1 MTGYDARFW
10 ELPFDPGNFGA
21 LPGELFDTPAHPSGG
36 EERARAQCSYP
47 GRAHGKLVQKG
58 GERCQQR
65 SGCRGKL
72 PASSSGAAC
81 LRSWWTARTLV
92 RLNTVRPS
100 RFRSSQ
106 DITLLRIRAGRYSSR
121 DHSFDLADND
131 AIDFR
136 CSGAIFW
143 PRWVL
148 SLFKPDLGVL
158 LKRG

>member
-1 MTGYDARFW
+1 MQGHARR
-10 ELPFDPGNFGA
+10 PV
-21 LPGELFDTPAHPSGG
+21 
-36 EERARAQCSYP
+36 
-47 GRAHGKLVQKG
+47 GR
-58 GERCQQR
+58 
-65 SGCRGKL
+65 RG
-72 PASSSGAAC
+72 
-81 LRSWWTARTLV
+81 
-92 RLNTVRPS
+92 VRPRPVLVS
-100 RFRSSQ
+100 RPNTWE
-106 DITLLRIRAGRYSSR
+106 TLPEGRGTVSATLRVSRETSGIELRRGVFEISVDGKGAGPIKYGQTIAIPLEPGHHTLRIRAGRYSSR

>member
-1 MTGYDARFW
+1 MSATLRVSR
-10 ELPFDPGNFGA
+10 E
-21 LPGELFDTPAHPSGG
+21 PSGIELRRGVFEISVDGKGAGPIEYG
-36 EERARAQCSYP
+36 ETIEIPLEP
-47 GRAHGKLVQKG
+47 GHH
-58 GERCQQR
+58 
-65 SGCRGKL
+65 
-72 PASSSGAAC
+72 
-81 LRSWWTARTLV
+81 T
-92 RLNTVRPS
+92 
-100 RFRSSQ
+100 
-106 DITLLRIRAGRYSSR
+106 LRIRAGRYSSR

>member
-1 MTGYDARFW
+1 MSATLRVSRETSGIELRRGVFEISVDGKDAGPVKYG
-10 ELPFDPGNFGA
+10 ETIEIPLEPGHH
-21 LPGELFDTPAHPSGG
+21 T
-36 EERARAQCSYP
+36 
-47 GRAHGKLVQKG
+47 
-58 GERCQQR
+58 
-65 SGCRGKL
+65 
-72 PASSSGAAC
+72 
-81 LRSWWTARTLV
+81 
-92 RLNTVRPS
+92 
-100 RFRSSQ
+100 
-106 DITLLRIRAGRYSSR
+106 LRIRAGRYSSR